1 MGKEASCYHHCTL
14 LVNSNLSFLDDVLL
28 SSFGKLIMT
37 KATDSVRSQVTN
49 LQLESHERVEGE
61 NIFQIVSKDYLSTY
75 NLNGTVPFSFSDVT
89 EEEILSFPGIEE
101 SLVKFKILPID
112 SDQVS
117 ASLPSDMSLYPSS
130 ISPEFAKDLPPNT
143 HPVRIL
149 HVVY

>member
-75 NLNGTVPFSFSDVT
+75 NLNGTVPFSVISFSPFS
-89 EEEILSFPGIEE
+89 LSSRFF
-101 SLVKFKILPID
+101 L
-112 SDQVS
+112 
-117 ASLPSDMSLYPSS
+117 
-130 ISPEFAKDLPPNT
+130 
-143 HPVRIL
+143 R
-149 HVVY
+149 